1 MVTLDSHVPQYLAYF
16 IFLYPTRLAKKI
28 KKWNNKKI
36 VVVIIIIII
45 IITIIIIIIIIIIA
59 T

>member
-1 MVTLDSHVPQYLAYF
+1 MVTLYSHVPQYLAYF

-36 VVVIIIIII
+36 VVVIIIII
-45 IITIIIIIIIIIIA
+45 TIIIIIIIIIIA